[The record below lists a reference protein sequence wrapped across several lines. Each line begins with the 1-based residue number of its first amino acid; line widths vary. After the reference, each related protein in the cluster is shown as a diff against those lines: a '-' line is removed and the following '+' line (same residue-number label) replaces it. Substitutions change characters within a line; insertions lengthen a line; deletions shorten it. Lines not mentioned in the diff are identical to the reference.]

1 MSVCTTCNN
10 QYRTPVAHG
19 GAGDASSE
27 CRNIACGA
35 VQAVA
40 TANSAAYGTP
50 AVDQEPVNR
59 FSSRVVA
66 PMSLLQL
73 SALMQKG
80 TDCSDE
86 LCIMALVLMVRYC
99 RTTGTALT
107 LKMMHR
113 LYVASLHLAIK
124 THSDR
129 YFRNDMYAM
138 MAGIS
143 TTELNLLE
151 SVLLGG
157 LEWRCLVEAG
167 EAAELVTAPVKFV
180 ANGIPAHTTK
190 LSSGERS
197 ISRRR
202 SRRAPRVV
210 ASVGFDG

>member
-1 MSVCTTCNN
+1 MCNTRPATRTTPSAEPCHGLSI
-10 QYRTPVAHG
+10 QDPVPAF
-19 GAGDASSE
+19 DALE
-27 CRNIACGA
+27 
-35 VQAVA
+35 
-40 TANSAAYGTP
+40 SAAAANTAEYKSRAGIM
-50 AVDQEPVNR
+50 VKEPINR
-59 FSSRVVA
+59 FSSRTV
-66 PMSLLQL
+66 PRISLLRL
-73 SALMQKG
+73 AAAMQKG

-129 YFRNDMYAM
+129 YFRNDTYAM

-157 LEWRCLVEAG
+157 LEWRCLVEAS
-167 EAAELVTAPVKFV
+167 EATEFVAAPVAFV
-180 ANGIPAHTTK
+180 AGGIPAACYHTPENPNTPPP
-190 LSSGERS
+190 
-197 ISRRR
+197 
-202 SRRAPRVV
+202 A
-210 ASVGFDG
+210 